1 MMENQ
6 AKEIKIQ
13 VGNELKTFTGYLLES
28 VDGTPRLGFD
38 NYVNYSVYKREADNY
53 FVCHDEQEE
62 RFKIVES
69 EKQVV
74 DFFGWNL
81 VAKNLYERLG
91 IATTQLISKN
101 AHGLCIELVV
111 ENDYNIAF
119 YGKRIMRSFAGD
131 SDLLYELYITSDG
144 QYVFC
149 TKDSG
154 SYCDVK
160 VLEKA

>member
-13 VGNELKTFTGYLLES
+13 VGNELKTFTGCLLES
-28 VDGTPRLGFD
+28 VDGTPHLGFD
-38 NYVNYSVYKREADNY
+38 NYVDYSVYKRESDNY

-91 IATTQLISKN
+91 IATTQLISTE
-101 AHGLCIELVV
+101 GSGSPIELVV
-111 ENDYNIAF
+111 ENDFNISF
-119 YGKRIMRSFAGD
+119 YGKRIMRSFSD
-131 SDLLYELYITSDG
+131 ESDLLDELYLTIDG
-144 QYVFC
+144 QYILC
-149 TKDSG
+149 RKDAQ

-160 VLEKA
+160 VLEKM